1 MPGMLVESPSI
12 CKLFVFFQTHDLGVN
27 VEVNMFC
34 VQPLLEFIPL
44 QVGQGASTDN

>member
-1 MPGMLVESPSI
+1 
-12 CKLFVFFQTHDLGVN
+12 
-27 VEVNMFC
+27 MFC